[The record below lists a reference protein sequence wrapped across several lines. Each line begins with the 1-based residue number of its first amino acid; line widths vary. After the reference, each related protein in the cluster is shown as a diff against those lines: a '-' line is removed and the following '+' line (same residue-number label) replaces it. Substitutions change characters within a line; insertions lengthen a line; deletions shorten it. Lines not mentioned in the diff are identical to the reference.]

1 MTSAVGGR
9 EWRFADALA
18 SEPQPVPAQWIAGG
32 HREEPRDG
40 QVATEPVL
48 VRVGEE
54 LQFEV
59 RAGGVCNGP
68 ERDRAAICVLFA
80 LEDGTGAHERIYPAR
95 RGDDGVVPR
104 EEFAAV
110 ASVDEAALS
119 TPAEHQQRLYAL
131 LVDAR
136 QEGDDVGQL
145 FEAWKRNRQRRPSR
159 VGRGP

>member
-54 LQFEV
+54 LQYEV
-59 RAGGVCNGP
+59 RCGEVYNGP
-68 ERDRAAICVLFA
+68 EGDRPAICVLYS

-95 RGDDGVVPR
+95 RGDDGVAPR
-104 EEFAAV
+104 DEFAAV
-110 ASVDEAALS
+110 ASVDEAVLS
-119 TPAEHQQRLYAL
+119 RPAEDLQRLYARL
-131 LVDAR
+131 IDAR
-136 QEGDDVGQL
+136 REGDDVERL
-145 FEAWKRNRQRRPSR
+145 FAAWKRNRQRPSR
-159 VGRGP
+159 VARGP